1 MLLPLAMVCV
11 KGYEGE
17 RRKVPGVRSRR
28 RGFEKQRFFSR
39 RDKKALTS
47 GLWHAREYCEL
58 REIESDARS
67 NSVFD
72 RRTNVISDVLTKNKQ
87 FLPHLKKKRA
97 RWP

>member
-47 GLWHAREYCEL
+47 GLWHAPDGGTASCEKL
-58 REIESDARS
+58 KVMLVRIPCSIEEP
-67 NSVFD
+67 
-72 RRTNVISDVLTKNKQ
+72 T
-87 FLPHLKKKRA
+87 
-97 RWP
+97 